1 MSKRAKSK
9 IGRPPLPDDERRVW
23 LGNQRV
29 EPGTRAF
36 YLEAGRRYG
45 GIGRALDVAATAL
58 REMEARVRAVI
69 RPRE

>member
-1 MSKRAKSK
+1 MSKPTNPK
-9 IGRPPLPDDERRVW
+9 IGRPPMPEDERRVR

-29 EPGTRAF
+29 RPETRAF

-58 REMEARVRAVI
+58 REMEARVRSAI
-69 RPRE
+69 KRRE